1 MPYKRS
7 YKKKSKRPA
16 YKRKSYAKK
25 RTMKRRK
32 TYSKKP
38 DTGTFL
44 KVSSPTIP
52 FILDNN
58 FIAEANYKQT
68 PDTYQSFLTF
78 AFGRSTTQNDVI
90 LNDKVLDSV
99 SMPSPTLPTVV
110 NLGLNNADFEAYA
123 KLYKYVQVYKITVTY
138 IPSITQGTVLQNIST
153 DATGA
158 VAGAFTTDIAR
169 DVNNYWADYQ
179 PDLDGQAKSMS
190 RKVSR
195 TKSIYKGWTR
205 SFAPSEKLLFPM
217 SNPKAEYQYKPKIAL
232 KDYDDSFDIIGNQA
246 FIIRCRKPQ
255 YSGFPAASIDAL
267 DIDFPQSTK
276 YIRAGTIKCHAY
288 IKFIQPYN

>member
-38 DTGTFL
+38 DTGTYL

-52 FILDNN
+52 FIIDNN
-58 FIAEANYKQT
+58 FVAGTGLVQT
-68 PDTYQSFLTF
+68 PDTYQTALTF
-78 AFGRSTTQNDVI
+78 GFGRSTVQKDIV
-90 LNDKVLDSV
+90 LNDAALFGFPND
-99 SMPSPTLPTVV
+99 PTVV

-123 KLYKYVQVYKITVTY
+123 KLYKYVQVYKIMVTY
-138 IPSITQGTVLQNIST
+138 IPSVTQGSVLQNITT

-169 DVNNYWADYQ
+169 DVENYWSEY
-179 PDLDGQAKSMS
+179 PLDLDGQAKSMS
-190 RKVSR
+190 RKISR

-205 SFAPSEKLLFPM
+205 SFAPSQKLVVPM
-217 SNPKAEYQYKPKIAL
+217 SNPKAEYQYKPKIDL
-232 KDYDDSFDIIGNQA
+232 KEYDETFDIIGNNQ
-246 FIIRCRKPQ
+246 FVIRCRKPQ

-267 DIDFPQSTK
+267 DIDFPQATK

>member
-32 TYSKKP
+32 TYRKKQP
-38 DTGTFL
+38 DTGTYL

-52 FILDNN
+52 FIIDNN
-58 FIAEANYKQT
+58 FIAQSGIVQT
-68 PDTYQSFLTF
+68 PDTYQTSLTF
-78 AFGRSTTQNDVI
+78 GFGRQSVQKDIV
-90 LNDKVLDSV
+90 LNDAIISSV
-99 SMPSPTLPTVV
+99 SFPVNPTIV

-123 KLYKYVQVYKITVTY
+123 KLYKYVQVYKIVVTY
-138 IPSITQGTVLQNIST
+138 IPSVTQGTVLQNIST

-169 DVNNYWADYQ
+169 DVTSYWPEYP

-205 SFAPSEKLLFPM
+205 SFAPSEKLTFPM
-217 SNPKAEYQYKPKIAL
+217 SNPKAEYQYKPKITL
-232 KDYDDSFDIIGNQA
+232 KDYDEDFDIIGNQG
-246 FIIRCRKPQ
+246 FVIRCRKPQ

-267 DIDFPQSTK
+267 DIDFPQTSN

-288 IKFIQPYN
+288 IKFIQPFN

>member
-25 RTMKRRK
+25 RTMKPRK
-32 TYSKKP
+32 SYRKKP
-38 DTGTFL
+38 DSGTFL
-44 KVSSPTIP
+44 KVSSATIP
-52 FILDNN
+52 FIIDNN
-58 FIAEANYKQT
+58 FVADPSYVQS
-68 PDTYQSFLTF
+68 PDTYQTNILFG
-78 AFGRSTTQNDVI
+78 FGRSTVQNDII
-90 LNDKVLDSV
+90 LTDSII
-99 SMPSPTLPTVV
+99 PSLSAPSSATTV
-110 NLGLNNADFEAYA
+110 NLGLNNADFVAYA
-123 KLYKYVQVYKITVTY
+123 KLYKYVQVYKIMVTY

-169 DVNNYWADYQ
+169 DVSSYWPEY
-179 PDLDGQAKSMS
+179 PSDLDGQAKSMS

-217 SNPKAEYQYKPKIAL
+217 ANPKSEYQYKPKITL
-232 KDYDDSFDIIGNQA
+232 KDYDEDFDYIGNQG
-246 FIIRCRKPQ
+246 FVIRCRKPQ

-267 DIDFPQSTK
+267 DIDFPQATK

-288 IKFIQPYN
+288 LKFIQPYN

>member
-38 DTGTFL
+38 DTGTYL

-52 FILDNN
+52 FIIDNN
-58 FIAEANYKQT
+58 FVAGTGLVQT
-68 PDTYQSFLTF
+68 PDTYQTALTF
-78 AFGRSTTQNDVI
+78 GFGRSTVQNDIV
-90 LNDKVLDSV
+90 LNDAALFGFPLD
-99 SMPSPTLPTVV
+99 PTVV

-123 KLYKYVQVYKITVTY
+123 KLYKYVQVYKIMVTY
-138 IPSITQGTVLQNIST
+138 IPSVTQGSVLQNITT

-169 DVNNYWADYQ
+169 DVENYWSEY
-179 PDLDGQAKSMS
+179 PLDLDGQAKSMS
-190 RKVSR
+190 RKISR

-205 SFAPSEKLLFPM
+205 SFAPSQKLVVPM
-217 SNPKAEYQYKPKIAL
+217 SNPKAEYQYKPKIDL
-232 KDYDDSFDIIGNQA
+232 KEYDESFDIIGNNQ
-246 FIIRCRKPQ
+246 FVIRCRKPQ

-267 DIDFPQSTK
+267 DIDFPQATK